1 MTPRERVIRSIC
13 IPAILDHAAE
23 GHAEPK
29 PDYVHAAFAIHFDGV
44 LDSRGLN
51 FGLNVGRLGWWECCA
66 VLDINTTDLTDEL
79 VALVAIDALGPG
91 GWTLPD
97 EPGSIDTLD
106 ALLALNLSP
115 EGREQVLD
123 TIEAVLDR
131 FDELDKAREPELAK
145 AAKKAA
151 SAMRA
156 FNFAAVAA
164 GAMSKLPSRFQGL
177 AGAA

>member
-29 PDYVHAAFAIHFDGV
+29 PDYVHAAFAIYFDGLLRQPDEV
-44 LDSRGLN
+44 LDSRGLHFN
-51 FGLNVGRLGWWECCA
+51 RLGWWESCT
-66 VLDINTTDLTDEL
+66 VLGFTTDLTDEL
-79 VALVAIDALGPG
+79 LALVAIDALGPG

-106 ALLALNLSP
+106 ALLALNLPP
-115 EGREQVLD
+115 EVREQVLD

-131 FDELDKAREPELAK
+131 LDELDNFDALA
-145 AAKKAA
+145 A
-151 SAMRA
+151 
-156 FNFAAVAA
+156 
-164 GAMSKLPSRFQGL
+164 AMSSRFWGL
-177 AGAA
+177 AWAA